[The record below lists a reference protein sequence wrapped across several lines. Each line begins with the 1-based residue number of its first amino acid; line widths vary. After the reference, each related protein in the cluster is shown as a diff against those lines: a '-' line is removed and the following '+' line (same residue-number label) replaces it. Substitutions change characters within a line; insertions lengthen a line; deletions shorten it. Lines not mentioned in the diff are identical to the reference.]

1 MNQFVAYY
9 FKAGKVVAIASM
21 QADPVVTK
29 VSELLRLGLAPSAEE
44 IKAGRV
50 WKIYLKVLFTK
61 MFTLLQDPLTIDTS
75 SLATRPKII

>member
-1 MNQFVAYY
+1 MARIDAWVNQFVAYY

-29 VSELLRLGLAPSAEE
+29 VSELLRLGLTPSAEE

-50 WKIYLKVLFTK
+50 
-61 MFTLLQDPLTIDTS
+61 
-75 SLATRPKII
+75 